1 MPAPPVVAT
10 DIAEGCLPELR
21 LTLQIIDAQN
31 DRADCGALLAILSAA
46 FDGTDVQATFPNTGA
61 SHGRFGTETGARSG
75 WSLEPSGDE
84 GAPDACGIT
93 GSRW

>member
-31 DRADCGALLAILSAA
+31 DRADAE
-46 FDGTDVQATFPNTGA
+46 
-61 SHGRFGTETGARSG
+61 HYWRS
-75 WSLEPSGDE
+75 
-84 GAPDACGIT
+84 
-93 GSRW
+93 